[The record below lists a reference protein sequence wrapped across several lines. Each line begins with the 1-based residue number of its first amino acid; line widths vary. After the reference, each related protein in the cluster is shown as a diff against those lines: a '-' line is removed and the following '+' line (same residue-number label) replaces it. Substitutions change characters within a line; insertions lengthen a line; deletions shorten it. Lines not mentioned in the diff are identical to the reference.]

1 MATALLV
8 SPRLYFILTAVAAA
22 VAAAGEGEGGLR

>member
-1 MATALLV
+1 MASALLV

-22 VAAAGEGEGGLR
+22 VAAAGEGGLR